1 LATDFFAALFL
12 TAAFLTAGF
21 FFTATI
27 TPCFG

>member
-1 LATDFFAALFL
+1 LATDFFAALFF
-12 TAAFLTAGF
+12 TAAFLATGF

>member
-1 LATDFFAALFL
+1 LATVFFAALFF